1 MVGCP
6 EEHLA
11 HRLSS
16 QRVAILCNHARVRQ
30 SRNQEKWPQSEKWPL
45 PCGDRWQSTQF
56 FSYLFNISLFCILEG
71 LFKTFGHT
79 PWNVTLCHWNI
90 LGFDVFCGY
99 QWKSGLKHIIRGVIC
114 GSGMSD
120 SSEAGIPTEKVQWVG
135 GTLSHTNYLLCAQ
148 LDILPGVKHIQE
160 KVKVWSRKKKVKV
173 YSRKFKSLPLSGH
186 TPTIYYVVTPNLAE
200 LKQAREQCS
209 KLSLVF
215 VF

>member
-1 MVGCP
+1 M
-6 EEHLA
+6 
-11 HRLSS
+11 S
-16 QRVAILCNHARVRQ
+16 
-30 SRNQEKWPQSEKWPL
+30 
-45 PCGDRWQSTQF
+45 
-56 FSYLFNISLFCILEG
+56 FCVIEIFWDLMSIKG
-71 LFKTFGHT
+71 S
-79 PWNVTLCHWNI
+79 
-90 LGFDVFCGY
+90 VFC
-99 QWKSGLKHIIRGVIC
+99 GLKHIIRGVIC
-114 GSGMSD
+114 GSGMCD

-160 KVKVWSRKKKVKV
+160 KVKVCSRKKKVKV
-173 YSRKFKSLPLSGH
+173 YLRKFKSLPLSGH

>member
-56 FSYLFNISLFCILEG
+56 FSHLFNISLFCILEG

-79 PWNVTLCHWNI
+79 PWNVILCHWNI
-90 LGFDVFCGY
+90 LGFDVNQRFCVSWFETY
-99 QWKSGLKHIIRGVIC
+99 HTRCYMWERHVWLIWSW
-114 GSGMSD
+114 D
-120 SSEAGIPTEKVQWVG
+120 SNRESTMGWRHPLT
-135 GTLSHTNYLLCAQ
+135 HQ

-160 KVKVWSRKKKVKV
+160 KVKVWSRKKKV
-173 YSRKFKSLPLSGH
+173 YLRKFKSLPLSGH